1 MTVCVRVLGSIG
13 EWLVGAMRVPE
24 LVILLD
30 VDGPAVVTSVIS
42 LNAKALATFSN
53 GKIGMNNG
61 VVINMVSIMPMTM
74 SLDGSLVDN
83 CI

>member
-1 MTVCVRVLGSIG
+1 
-13 EWLVGAMRVPE
+13 MRVPE